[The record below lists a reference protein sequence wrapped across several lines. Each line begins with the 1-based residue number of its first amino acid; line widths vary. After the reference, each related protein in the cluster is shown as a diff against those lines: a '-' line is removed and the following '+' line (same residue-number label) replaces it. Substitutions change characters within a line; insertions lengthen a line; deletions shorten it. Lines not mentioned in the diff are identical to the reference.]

1 VFNIRSVDL
10 NLLPVFEAVYEEKS
24 LSRAAVRL
32 AMTQSA
38 ISHALSRLRFVF
50 RDELFVRQSRGVVST
65 PVADRVYPKV
75 RGALASV
82 LESVT
87 DTRTFEPKTSERRFA
102 LSIPHPL
109 GPLIELRLQ
118 ERLVR
123 VAPKVAVSAST
134 RSRPIDLDSALREG
148 RLDAAIDWL
157 APVGSRFNAK
167 LLFEDAVIAV
177 ARKGHP
183 AFRAA
188 VSLKTLQEGRFVG
201 LRPRTDERGGPAHIQ
216 AVRHHKLNV
225 VLEVSEILEVFLVA
239 SESNLFGLIPRSM
252 EHVARHAFRLRS
264 LMEFPRAPTLP
275 ISLYWHSSREAD
287 PGQLF
292 LRKELGAATA
302 DVIEGRR
309 ARR

>member
-1 VFNIRSVDL
+1 
-10 NLLPVFEAVYEEKS
+10 
-24 LSRAAVRL
+24 
-32 AMTQSA
+32 M
-38 ISHALSRLRFVF
+38 
-50 RDELFVRQSRGVVST
+50 RD
-65 PVADRVYPKV
+65 
-75 RGALASV
+75 ALASV
-82 LESVT
+82 RESVT

-118 ERLVR
+118 ERLAR
-123 VAPKVAVSAST
+123 IAPKVAVSAST
-134 RSRPIDLDSALREG
+134 RSRPIDLDRSLREG

-157 APVGSRFNAK
+157 APVGSGFNSK

-183 AFRAA
+183 AFRAP
-188 VSLKTLQEGRFVG
+188 VSLKTLQAGRFVG

-239 SESNLFGLIPRSM
+239 RESNLFGLIPRSM
-252 EHVARHAFRLRS
+252 EHVARHAFRLSTLRG
-264 LMEFPRAPTLP
+264 FPRAPTLP

-287 PGQLF
+287 PGHLF
-292 LRKELGAATA
+292 MRKELGAATT
-302 DVIEGRR
+302 DVFEGRR
-309 ARR
+309 VRR